1 MAIIKCPECGHQ
13 VSEKAPTCPS
23 CGVEIAGNITCCPNC
38 NKIYLNSEDCC
49 PYCYQPNINKQEKKP
64 AVPTTPPITALAE
77 VSLKEHAETSGP
89 DKMPA
94 TPKKKKHGG
103 ALLLAFVIAI
113 IVCGASFYLYNKAQT
128 DKENEEYEYA
138 IKSDNP
144 LIMQEFLDT
153 FKNATQEHRDSVT
166 AHLQMIRQ
174 AETDWNNAVVMHTKA
189 AILNYLE
196 QYPNTTHRAESKNIL
211 DSLDWQQCCDLN
223 TIEGYERY
231 MTEHPDGN
239 FYDEAEQAMKK
250 IKAKDVTPE
259 EQAVVASVLHRF
271 FVSINS
277 RDENA
282 IRETVADVFTLLDK
296 TNATKEDAVA
306 FMRKL
311 YKEDISSMTW
321 QLPGTYDIKK
331 REIGDG
337 SYEYNVVF
345 SANQKVEHTDKSKAT
360 VNNYRVTATINPEGK
375 IGLMKLVRLLSD

>member
-1 MAIIKCPECGHQ
+1 
-13 VSEKAPTCPS
+13 
-23 CGVEIAGNITCCPNC
+23 
-38 NKIYLNSEDCC
+38 
-49 PYCYQPNINKQEKKP
+49 
-64 AVPTTPPITALAE
+64 
-77 VSLKEHAETSGP
+77 
-89 DKMPA
+89 
-94 TPKKKKHGG
+94 
-103 ALLLAFVIAI
+103 
-113 IVCGASFYLYNKAQT
+113 
-128 DKENEEYEYA
+128 
-138 IKSDNP
+138 
-144 LIMQEFLDT
+144 
-153 FKNATQEHRDSVT
+153 
-166 AHLQMIRQ
+166 MIRQ

-223 TIEGYERY
+223 TVEAYERY

-259 EQAVVASVLHRF
+259 EQAVVANVLHRF